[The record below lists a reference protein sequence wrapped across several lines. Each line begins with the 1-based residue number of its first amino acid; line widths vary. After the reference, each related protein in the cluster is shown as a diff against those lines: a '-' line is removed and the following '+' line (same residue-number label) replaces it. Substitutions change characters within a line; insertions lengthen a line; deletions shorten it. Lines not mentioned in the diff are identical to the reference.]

1 MMKQTLF
8 FLFIILLSQTALFG
22 QWTNSNYELNLAAYE
37 GDTAKVDSLI
47 EAGVNVDLPDFDGVT
62 ALVYAAQ
69 NGHIAVAKRLLD
81 KEAQID
87 HLTWDFRTPLLAAVM
102 ENQFEMAE
110 FLIRSGAKINA
121 KDNLGAS
128 SLHYAVAY
136 GNFYMAD
143 MLVYYEIDLEAKDE
157 DGHTPL
163 SIAATLDYDTIA
175 WMLLENNCQVDPIDT
190 FGNTPMLS
198 ACENGH
204 FNVVKLLVEN
214 GADIHHINN
223 NGFNALQIA
232 VYYGY
237 NDIVSFLISQG
248 LDPQRPD
255 AKSIAPIITAKS
267 RGLYS
272 TVQLLKEAGAK
283 PIRKPLIDAYSIKI
297 ENSFSTKDYFLGGS
311 LGTHDLFTGC
321 YLNLGYQGRIGQTP
335 ILFREQEN
343 LFYQY
348 YEKRHQIYLGLE
360 RKIVFNPRGNNPKGL
375 LLGLR
380 EVFTFGKYRG
390 TVLKL
395 DRKVVTSPTASL
407 FIQKRFFTF
416 SIEYQYL
423 DFKVEGLSPHRINLN
438 MAFDINILQPKY
450 RAGTIEWL

>member
-1 MMKQTLF
+1 MKRTLF
-8 FLFIILLSQTALFG
+8 FLFIILLSQSALFG
-22 QWTNSNYELNLAAYE
+22 QWTDSNYELNLAAFE

-47 EAGVNVDLPDFDGVT
+47 EAGVKVNLPDYDGVT

-81 KEAQID
+81 KEANID

-128 SLHYAVAY
+128 ALHYAVAF
-136 GNFYMAD
+136 GNFFMAD
-143 MLVYYEIDLEAKDE
+143 MLVYYEIDIEAKDE

-163 SIAATLDYDTIA
+163 SIAATFGYDTIA
-175 WMLLENNCQVDPIDT
+175 WMLLENNCQIDPVDT

-204 FNVVKLLVEN
+204 FDVVKLLVEN
-214 GADIHHINN
+214 GADVQHINN
-223 NGFNALQIA
+223 KGFSALQIA

-237 NDIVSFLISQG
+237 DEIVSFLISQG
-248 LDPQRPD
+248 ADPNKPN
-255 AKSIAPIITAKS
+255 AKSITPMITAKS
-267 RGLYS
+267 RGLYP
-272 TVQLLKEAGAK
+272 TVQLLKDAGVK

-311 LGTHDLFTGC
+311 IGVHDLFTSC
-321 YLNLGYQGRIGQTP
+321 YLNLGYQARIGHTP
-335 ILFREQEN
+335 ILIQEREN

-348 YEKRHQIYLGLE
+348 FEKRHQIYLGLE
-360 RKIVFNPRGNNPKGL
+360 RKIIFNPRGYTPKGL
-375 LLGLR
+375 LLGMR
-380 EVFTFGKYRG
+380 EVLTFGKYRG
-390 TVLKL
+390 TTLKV
-395 DRKVVTSPTASL
+395 DRKLVTSLVAGL

-423 DFKVEGLSPHRINLN
+423 NFKMEGLSPHRINLN
-438 MAFDINILQPKY
+438 MVFDINILQPKY
-450 RAGTIEWL
+450 REGTIDWL